1 MDCTLCQIIV
11 TFQRKTFRKNIK
23 TIKTIYENIRY
34 EKLQNDINREAAI
47 ISSLSSGEIE
57 KYEYLSGKL
66 ISPSDQSTVIEQ
78 AKFSYSPLEKAFEK
92 QIKPIESQ
100 VEKQIKTLE
109 ERGKQ
114 LVT

>member
-47 ISSLSSGEIE
+47 ISSLSSGEMNIFQVN
-57 KYEYLSGKL
+57 KYRLL
-66 ISPSDQSTVIEQ
+66 IKV
-78 AKFSYSPLEKAFEK
+78 
-92 QIKPIESQ
+92 
-100 VEKQIKTLE
+100 
-109 ERGKQ
+109 Q
-114 LVT
+114 L

>member
-1 MDCTLCQIIV
+1 MLISKQTNAGFNNLHLIICQILNLRTLWIFLKKYTTKPYPFLVMDCTLCQIIV

-57 KYEYLSGKL
+57 KYEYLSGK
-66 ISPSDQSTVIEQ
+66 
-78 AKFSYSPLEKAFEK
+78 
-92 QIKPIESQ
+92 
-100 VEKQIKTLE
+100 
-109 ERGKQ
+109 
-114 LVT
+114 